1 VIIALLSDRYDRS
14 NFDCGEPALNLFLQR
29 YAGQHDRRG
38 FGRTYVAVSEVSAS
52 VSGYYTVS
60 SGSIAFETFPENL
73 PHHPIPIVLL
83 GRLAVDRRSQG
94 QGVGA
99 VLLIDALRRAQRV
112 ADELGIYAVAVE
124 ALSDRAKSFYMRFG
138 FRALTDDRLHL
149 YLPIKVV
156 RRLHL

>member
-1 VIIALLSDRYDRS
+1 VIIAPLNDRHDRS

-38 FGRTYVAVSEVSAS
+38 FGRTYVAVSEASAS

-60 SGSIAFETFPENL
+60 SGSIAFETAPENL

-83 GRLAVDRRSQG
+83 GRLAVDRWSQG

-99 VLLIDALRRAQRV
+99 LLLIDALRRAQRV
-112 ADELGIYAVAVE
+112 ADELGIYAVVVE
-124 ALSDRAKSFYMRFG
+124 ALSDRAKSFYEKFG
-138 FRALTDDRLHL
+138 FKSLTDDRLHL

>member
-1 VIIALLSDRYDRS
+1 MIVVPLSDRHDRS
-14 NFDCGEPALNLFLQR
+14 QFDCGEPALNLFLQR

-38 FGRTYVAVSEVSAS
+38 FGRTYVAVSEGAVAS
-52 VSGYYTVS
+52 SGYYSIS
-60 SGSIAFETFPENL
+60 SGSIAFEPVPENL
-73 PHHPIPIVLL
+73 PRHPVPIVLL
-83 GRLAVDRRSQG
+83 GRLAVDRRFQS
-94 QGVGA
+94 QGVGG
-99 VLLIDALRRAQRV
+99 LLLVDALRRAQRA

-124 ALSDRAKSFYMRFG
+124 ALSDRAKSFYVKFG

>member
-1 VIIALLSDRYDRS
+1 MIVVPLSDRHDRS
-14 NFDCGEPALNLFLQR
+14 QFDCGEPSLNLFLQR

-38 FGRTYVAVSEVSAS
+38 FGRTYVAVSEASAA
-52 VSGYYTVS
+52 VSGYYSIS
-60 SGSIAFETFPENL
+60 SGSVAFEAVPENL
-73 PHHPIPIVLL
+73 PHHPVPIVLL
-83 GRLAVDRRSQG
+83 GRLAVDRRVQS
-94 QGVGA
+94 QGVGG
-99 VLLIDALRRAQRV
+99 VLLVDALWRAQRA

-124 ALSDRAKSFYMRFG
+124 TLSDRARSFYLKFG

>member
-1 VIIALLSDRYDRS
+1 VIVTPLNDRHDRS
-14 NFDCGEPALNLFLQR
+14 HFDCGESSLNLYVQR

-38 FGRTYVAVSEVSAS
+38 FGRTYVAVAEAS
-52 VSGYYTVS
+52 NTISGYHTIS
-60 SGSIAFETFPENL
+60 SGSLALETVPDNL
-73 PHHPIPIVLL
+73 PHHPVPIVLV
-83 GRLAVDRRSQG
+83 GRLAVDRRFQG
-94 QGVGA
+94 QGIGG
-99 VLLIDALRRAQRV
+99 LLLVDALRRAQRA

-124 ALSDRAKSFYMRFG
+124 ALSDRARSFYERFG